1 MRKEVVEWLQVA
13 GWRQSAE
20 CSSSA
25 VRAGVS
31 WNLQMM
37 RVPAGRETRRG
48 TDALA
53 GCLASLLRCDGRSG
67 GCAAFTLRKRPRG
80 NLGSLR
86 LVVKT
91 GLRVRRDVAR

>member
-53 GCLASLLRCDGRSG
+53 GCLASLLRCDGRS
-67 GCAAFTLRKRPRG
+67 
-80 NLGSLR
+80 
-86 LVVKT
+86 VW
-91 GLRVRRDVAR
+91 GLRCVHLEEEAEREPWLAAAGGEDRLARA

>member
-20 CSSSA
+20 CSSST

-48 TDALA
+48 TDALP
-53 GCLASLLRCDGRSG
+53 GCLASLVRCAVVVGLGAALRCAHLEEEAEREPWL
-67 GCAAFTLRKRPRG
+67 AAAGEDKL
-80 NLGSLR
+80 
-86 LVVKT
+86 
-91 GLRVRRDVAR
+91 ARA

>member
-13 GWRQSAE
+13 GWLETE
-20 CSSSA
+20 CRVQA

-37 RVPAGRETRRG
+37 RVPAGRETREG
-48 TDALA
+48 TD
-53 GCLASLLRCDGRSG
+53 CLSRFSVMADGRSG
-67 GCAAFTLRKRPRG
+67 GCAALTLRKRPRE

-86 LVVKT
+86 LVKT
-91 GLRVRRDVAR
+91 SLRVRRTLHAET